1 MHSEFTRRDF
11 LILVTGTTGFLM
23 ASCRPTNDSS
33 VPIPTLVPDGYQPT
47 QTQPSEE
54 NSSTSSGDSMD
65 RTHAADFSKPDP
77 LHNDSSYKRSTLL
90 TPLESFYVQAYALL
104 PDPPVDEQ
112 EWSLEI
118 SGLIEHPTT
127 LTYQDVLNFEPVTV
141 MRTLECI
148 GNPVGGPLIGNTH
161 WTGFRLQPLLKEIGI
176 QSGVQRAKFIAA
188 DGYRTAVDLEWI
200 LQEDTLLVYA
210 MDDQPLTN
218 AHGYPLRIMIP
229 GLYGQKQP
237 KWITNIEFL
246 DTRYQGYY
254 EQYGWSDTA
263 AVKTNSQ
270 IRLPEAFS
278 TITGTFTLQGWAYA
292 GNRAIE
298 AVEVSINDGPWQPCD
313 LLPGSSPLVWTQW
326 WTTWTP
332 DRTGAFTVAV
342 RTTDDTGYVQWQP
355 GNALDSAYP
364 GGTDAIHSVAYNA
377 QEPES

>member
-1 MHSEFTRRDF
+1 MRTQFTRRDF

-23 ASCRPTNDSS
+23 ASCRPASISN
-33 VPIPTLVPDGYQPT
+33 VNIPTLVPDGYEPT
-47 QTQPSEE
+47 QAQSPTVSVPDALAT
-54 NSSTSSGDSMD
+54 ND

-77 LHNDSSYKRSTLL
+77 HHNDPVYQRETLL
-90 TPLESFYVQAYALL
+90 TPLDSFYVQAYALL
-104 PDPPVDEQ
+104 PAPPIDETS
-112 EWSLEI
+112 WSLEI
-118 SGLIEHPTT
+118 GGLVEQPLT
-127 LTYQDVLNFEPVTV
+127 LNYQDVLHFEPITI

-148 GNPVGGPLIGNTH
+148 GNPIGGTLIGNTH
-161 WTGFRLQPLLKEIGI
+161 WTGFRLQPLLKELGI
-176 QSGVQRAKFIAA
+176 KAGAQRAKFIAA

-237 KWITNIEFL
+237 KWITSIEFV

-254 EQYGWSDTA
+254 EQYGWSDVA
-263 AVKTNSQ
+263 AVKTNAQ

-292 GNRAIE
+292 GKRRIQR
-298 AVEVSINDGPWQPCD
+298 VEIRVDDGPWQVCD
-313 LLPGSSPLVWTQW
+313 LLEGPSPLVWTQW
-326 WTTWTP
+326 WTAWMP
-332 DRTGAFTVAV
+332 NRTGAFTVAV
-342 RTTDDTGYVQWQP
+342 RATDDTGYTQWQP
-355 GNALDSAYP
+355 GIALDSAYP
-364 GGTDAIHSVAYNA
+364 DGTDAIHSVAYNA